1 MAENITRYFELCP
14 ESTDPIAHMF
24 LGKAGRNDR
33 QAEFASK
40 LRQRLIQENGTED
53 FRRYD
58 LLWGYEFR
66 SRPVGEH
73 PAVRQQVAEDL
84 KRLETLKKQ
93 PDAEWLMFLRGG
105 YKQSGASTAT
115 VAAVEDRLLREF
127 PNSQEAYQV
136 ESERWR
142 AQNKPPDDHK
152 DQEAWR
158 KYNESN
164 LAALQKWMRQF
175 PTIHY
180 LKNAYFYAAKSQER
194 GSERADIELVDAYLD
209 SAKYSMPYSGTRIAA
224 AEFLLERGWQPA
236 RALTLLKE
244 AEPMMLKETQ
254 RFRENDSVSDD
265 EKKSAEKYL
274 PQQRQN
280 WVRLMLNASR
290 KTRETAVAQSLK
302 AEIEGALPSE
312 KEQQSALLVEPRGVG
327 SCGEP

>member
-1 MAENITRYFELCP
+1 MAMALAGVVLFRKDTPETIRRLEQAKKLEPNWGWPAEQLASVYAYGKYADKEKMVENITRYFGLCP

-115 VAAVEDRLLREF
+115 VAVEDRLLREF

-175 PTIHY
+175 PIDP
-180 LKNAYFYAAKSQER
+180 LREER
-194 GSERADIELVDAYLD
+194 IFLCRKI
-209 SAKYSMPYSGTRIAA
+209 SGT
-224 AEFLLERGWQPA
+224 WQRKSRH
-236 RALTLLKE
+236 RAGRRVPGQCEILDAL
-244 AEPMMLKETQ
+244 
-254 RFRENDSVSDD
+254 FG
-265 EKKSAEKYL
+265 
-274 PQQRQN
+274 
-280 WVRLMLNASR
+280 NAD
-290 KTRETAVAQSLK
+290 
-302 AEIEGALPSE
+302 
-312 KEQQSALLVEPRGVG
+312 
-327 SCGEP
+327 CGG